1 MGVPPQRLAQQ
12 WAEDGRLSAAA
23 GEVLRGKAVN
33 LIAERVKVTDASGQ
47 PVDIK
52 AALEAPAGSEQDDDE
67 DEDGDD
73 ADEE

>member
-1 MGVPPQRLAQQ
+1 
-12 WAEDGRLSAAA
+12 
-23 GEVLRGKAVN
+23 
-33 LIAERVKVTDASGQ
+33 
-47 PVDIK
+47 VDIK